1 MDRKMTQSNFM
12 NDFDSIEFK
21 LNLSVEFELK
31 MKDVVGF
38 NFE

>member
-12 NDFDSIEFK
+12 NYFDSIEFK

-31 MKDVVGF
+31 MEDVVGF